1 MVTIHILTLISLL
14 FCNTGARGCSI
25 AQISAITTTV
35 AIIVC
40 AVFIDILNAITI
52 HVGIANITE
61 AVIVRILTFFRATI
75 VTPVRVGIATHQCIE
90 GIQVIVIDH
99 AIIIVVVIA
108 IVWGAISVCVHIVV
122 ISFAYV
128 RIAADAVTVRIV
140 KCIVR
145 ALVATVWGA
154 IYVCV
159 HIVVMPVALV
169 HIVADAVIVR
179 IVRATIVT
187 PVRVGIATHQCIEG
201 IQVIVID
208 HAIIIVVVIAIVW
221 GAISVCVHIVVI
233 SFAYVRIA
241 ADAVTVRIVKCI
253 VRALVATVWGA
264 ISVCVHIVVKPAA
277 YVITVADAITV
288 VVGGGATAF
297 ACTVYGTETYVCPIC
312 GALRITF
319 NSICSA
325 LNSITQIPTRM

>member
-169 HIVADAVIVR
+169 HIVADA
-179 IVRATIVT
+179 
-187 PVRVGIATHQCIEG
+187 
-201 IQVIVID
+201 
-208 HAIIIVVVIAIVW
+208 
-221 GAISVCVHIVVI
+221 
-233 SFAYVRIA
+233 
-241 ADAVTVRIVKCI
+241 
-253 VRALVATVWGA
+253 
-264 ISVCVHIVVKPAA
+264 
-277 YVITVADAITV
+277 ITV